1 MGRKESETEKTSVRK
16 WLEWGFGGLGAAVA
30 GVLLTWFIASY
41 SHEKPPEPSAAGG
54 TTGSVPP
61 DGGPKGTVPVLAK
74 RGDLTTQEVRGKME
88 VALLANDLE
97 TVPVL
102 AKRGDLTTQ
111 EVRGK
116 MEVALL
122 ANDLELAWDWCSAM
136 PNPDTA
142 DEERLRIWMKMLNNN
157 RSDLAS
163 PDRLKEFETEY
174 ARKIAGERL

>member
-97 TVPVL
+97 
-102 AKRGDLTTQ
+102 
-111 EVRGK
+111 
-116 MEVALL
+116 
-122 ANDLELAWDWCSAM
+122 LAWDWCSAM